1 MTGPESIKLCDFFK
15 HLAQKKG
22 WISRSRKKL
31 HILYS
36 PGDETAI
43 YRNDQLAHLSSTL
56 ERNICISCKGTILKT
71 DEAYTELA

>member
-1 MTGPESIKLCDFFK
+1 MTFLNTWLKRKVQFQGLE
-15 HLAQKKG
+15 
-22 WISRSRKKL
+22 KKL

-56 ERNICISCKGTILKT
+56 ERNICISCEGTILKT

>member
-22 WISRSRKKL
+22 SISRSRKKTP
-31 HILYS
+31 YPPDS

-43 YRNDQLAHLSSTL
+43 
-56 ERNICISCKGTILKT
+56 
-71 DEAYTELA
+71 

>member
-22 WISRSRKKL
+22 SISRSRKQTPYPL
-31 HILYS
+31 
-36 PGDETAI
+36 GDETAI

-56 ERNICISCKGTILKT
+56 ERNIFTSCKGTILKT
-71 DEAYTELA
+71 DEACTELA